1 MLGVYKSES
10 SEDDITCQSK
20 VERLKLHCPAAAL
33 LHGVRRNRRT
43 LQKCDISQPCNLKY
57 ILGLQNTSTVSLR
70 TQSTVSEPRSQI
82 YLELQ
87 SLNQYSYR
95 NQ

>member
-1 MLGVYKSES
+1 MKVVKTTLPV
-10 SEDDITCQSK
+10 K
-20 VERLKLHCPAAAL
+20 VERLKLQRSAAAL

-43 LQKCDISQPCNLKY
+43 LQKCDISQPSNLKY
-57 ILGLQNTSTVSLR
+57 ILGLQNISTVSLR